1 MRAKWVIV
9 ILFVVLMLV
18 FVFYRSHKSQNQFD
32 VDPNAKEEIEKARG
46 R

>member
-1 MRAKWVIV
+1 MKTKWVIV

-18 FVFYRSHKSQNQFD
+18 FVFYRSHKSQNQLD
-32 VDPNAKEEIEKARG
+32 VEPHAGGEIEKAKR